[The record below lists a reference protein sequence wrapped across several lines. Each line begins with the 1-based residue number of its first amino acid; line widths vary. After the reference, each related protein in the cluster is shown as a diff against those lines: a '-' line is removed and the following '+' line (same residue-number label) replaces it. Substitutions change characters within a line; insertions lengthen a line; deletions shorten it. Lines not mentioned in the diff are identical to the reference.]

1 LKISFLLIIVILFLL
16 LACSPVNQNPAIV
29 VQNYLKALVK
39 KDSAVLISMACNG
52 SEIEA
57 QKELDSFQNVGTT
70 LEGLNCS
77 MQSQSEKN
85 ASVICQGAIILTYD
99 TEIQKIDLSKRD
111 YQLIL
116 ENNEWRVCN

>member
-39 KDSAVLISMACNG
+39 KDSAVLISM
-52 SEIEA
+52 
-57 QKELDSFQNVGTT
+57 LDSFQNVGTT

-116 ENNEWRVCN
+116 ENNEWRVCK